1 MNNMAENN
9 LFSEEELKALID
21 LVDIMQKA
29 DPEGNVYNMP
39 LSTSDTLVELIKRDN
54 SISNEEKERLL
65 KKIDKRKK
73 NQIAVENLSRR
84 ATDIQMGKNLLGVR
98 EEEKKEKTKD
108 EGGLE
113 L

>member
-1 MNNMAENN
+1 MAKKE
-9 LFSEEELKALID
+9 LFNDDELKALIN
-21 LVDIMQKA
+21 LVGVFDKA
-29 DPEGNVYNMP
+29 DPDGIIYNMP
-39 LSTSDTLVELIKRDN
+39 VSTSDTLLELID
-54 SISNEEKERLL
+54 SNKNLLDEEKARL
-65 KKIDKRKK
+65 KENFDKRKK